1 MNEKATL
8 KTQFKDQ
15 LIDWSEKNLGV
26 SFSKLNNFQQ
36 SRQMMKFFVL
46 EILEKLYPGIVPD
59 DEGELESSIIDGSG
73 DGGVD
78 FLYRTDDGQ
87 VLIIQA
93 KYRGKDASEL
103 PEAVGRI
110 CDFPERLYL
119 SSQGKQASI
128 NKELVE
134 LAAQIDWVEDRF
146 RLYFITTGKSGQ
158 ALMDRVEQGLGPVAA
173 FPDFLERSEFR
184 YLDLSGLNKEL
195 REAIASADFADK
207 PIVIPMLLDA
217 NDVPWSHFIGPDR
230 EMYVGEVSGAVL
242 ASLLQDHKAA
252 LFTMNIRDYVGD
264 TKTNKQIK
272 QTALHSPQQ
281 FEYFNNGVTAVA
293 AKISPD
299 PTSNTLI
306 CEKLSVING
315 AQTIRSLLAAVLD
328 KKPPTH
334 KPVSSVKVPLRL
346 MSFSYPHEVAF
357 VREVTKYN
365 NTQNAIKIAD
375 FMSND
380 EVQKDLARRF
390 HDLNLAGRR
399 YEYLNKRSV
408 KGKNNIAITLEELT
422 KSVFAFHYGPDD
434 MFGGTTKL
442 FDASATGLYTR
453 VFENPDSPLTF
464 DSFNLIAGVYFACA
478 YLKES
483 WEKQRKA
490 LRLKKETMHPSLER
504 KGLIYFAV
512 GELQRMSYK
521 KDGINL
527 ESDLRKLAKP
537 NIWWPD
543 PSSSP
548 RVALETAFDIA
559 SKVLIRQYDAKKKSP
574 EFKHR
579 NWFRDPDTLAEI
591 SSGMEFPLAFGSPP
605 RFWK

>member
-1 MNEKATL
+1 MKQTSVP
-8 KTQFKDQ
+8 KVQFKDQ
-15 LIDWSEKNLGV
+15 LIEWSGKNLDV
-26 SFSKLNNFQQ
+26 SFSTLNNFQQ
-36 SRQMMKFFVL
+36 SRQMIKFFVL

-73 DGGVD
+73 DGGAD

-93 KYRGKDASEL
+93 KYRGKDASEA
-103 PEAVGRI
+103 PEAVGHI
-110 CDFPERLYL
+110 CDLPERLYL
-119 SSQGKQASI
+119 CSQGKQASLH
-128 NKELVE
+128 KELVE
-134 LAAQIDWVEDRF
+134 LAAQIDWAEDRF

-158 ALMDRVEQGLGPVAA
+158 AVKDRVEQGLGPVLA
-173 FPDFLERSEFR
+173 FPDFSERSEFR
-184 YLDLSGLNKEL
+184 YLDLSGLNQEL
-195 REAIASADFADK
+195 REALASADFSDK
-207 PIVIPMLLDA
+207 PIVIPMLSDA
-217 NDVPWSHFIGPDR
+217 NEVPWSHFIGDR
-230 EMYVGEVSGAVL
+230 EMYIGEVSGAVL

-272 QTALHSPQQ
+272 KTALECPSDFQ
-281 FEYFNNGVTAVA
+281 YFNNGVTAVA
-293 AKISPD
+293 AKITPD
-299 PTSNTLI
+299 SKLQTLT
-306 CEKLSVING
+306 CERLSVING

-328 KKPPTH
+328 KKAPTH
-334 KPVSSVKVPLRL
+334 KPVSSVRVLLRL

-422 KSVFAFHYGPDD
+422 KSVYAFHYGPDD
-434 MFGGTTKL
+434 MFGGTSRL
-442 FDASATGLYTR
+442 FDASPTGLYTQ
-453 VFENPDSPLTF
+453 VFKNPDSTLTADEF
-464 DSFNLIAGVYFACA
+464 TLIAGVYFACA
-478 YLKES
+478 YLKDS
-483 WEKQRKA
+483 WEEKRKA

-512 GELQRMSYK
+512 GELQRMSYQK
-521 KDGINL
+521 QGLNL
-527 ESDLRKLAKP
+527 EHDLRKLAKP
-537 NIWWPD
+537 NNWWPD

-548 RVALETAFDIA
+548 RVALDAAFSIA
-559 SKVLIRQYDAKKKSP
+559 SKVLIQQYDSKKKSSV
-574 EFKHR
+574 FKHR
-579 NWFRDPDTLAEI
+579 NWFRDPDTLTDI
-591 SSGMEFPLAFGSPP
+591 RSGLEFPLDFGFPP
-605 RFWK
+605 RICK